1 MNKYFNFICHLSIIA
16 ECVPPSLRF
25 FSGNEQVDLA
35 RKMQEDPLYA
45 IKKKEMETRNQ
56 LLKNPVKLKQLRQ
69 LVSKYIYS

>member
-35 RKMQEDPLYA
+35 RKMQEDRSLIRDKEKGNGDQKSVVKKSSKIKA
-45 IKKKEMETRNQ
+45 IKTVGK
-56 LLKNPVKLKQLRQ
+56 
-69 LVSKYIYS
+69 